1 MPPEPI
7 LSLSNYAQVMVAQ
20 EVAKEREVLAGQGER
35 REIQLQVSDQL
46 SFNHIATGIGTST
59 STGTGT
65 CTGNDIAT
73 STGTCTGNG
82 IGTSTGITSIGT
94 STGTGTGTGIG

>member
-1 MPPEPI
+1 MPPAPS
-7 LSLSNYAQVMVAQ
+7 LSLSNYGKVMVAQ

-59 STGTGT
+59 STGT
-65 CTGNDIAT
+65 
-73 STGTCTGNG
+73 CTGNG

-94 STGTGTGTGIG
+94 STGTGTGIG